1 MGKGATA
8 VFFQPMKSNAVVM
21 EALRRARLGSAAV
34 RSGPTAFSL
43 WGGGVRLGSA
53 AVRSGPTALSLWGG
67 GVRLGER
74 RGTLGAYGPRCAAGG
89 VCSGPAAL
97 SLWGGGGGRL
107 GSAAQAQGLRPFA
120 MRLSPHI
127 PPEKYRPENPQA
139 ASRPVFFGRTA
150 RLVEKIKNPLT
161 RGRRSVNVCVRR
173 C

>member
-1 MGKGATA
+1 
-8 VFFQPMKSNAVVM
+8 M
-21 EALRRARLGSAAV
+21 EALRR
-34 RSGPTAFSL
+34 
-43 WGGGVRLGSA
+43 
-53 AVRSGPTALSLWGG
+53 
-67 GVRLGER
+67 VRLGER

-161 RGRRSVNVCVRR
+161 RGGRSDNVCVRR